1 MPYPATELARLVAAH
16 VPRLT
21 GREPLLTLAALAAH
35 PLPYQLP
42 VPAAGGSTGP
52 AVAAEPPSPT
62 PTAPIPEA
70 SL

>member
-1 MPYPATELARLVAAH
+1 

-35 PLPYQLP
+35 HLPYQLP
-42 VPAAGGSTGP
+42 IPATDGPTAPAA
-52 AVAAEPPSPT
+52 AHEPQAPT